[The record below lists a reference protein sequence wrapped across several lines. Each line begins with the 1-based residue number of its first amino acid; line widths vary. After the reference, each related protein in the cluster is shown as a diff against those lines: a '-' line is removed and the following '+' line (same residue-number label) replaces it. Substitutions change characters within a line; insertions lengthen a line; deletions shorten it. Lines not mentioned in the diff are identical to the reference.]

1 VQKRFTLNGGLV
13 LDFRGKNEKLHTL
26 AATMKLDELREE
38 LKRSLTKEVRLS
50 LIPSQ

>member
-1 VQKRFTLNGGLV
+1 VQKRFTLNGGPV

-38 LKRSLTKEVRLS
+38 LKRLLTEEVRLS
-50 LIPSQ
+50 LIPGE